1 MCVNAEPHT
10 TYHVCVCVNV
20 EPHTTYHTCV
30 CQRFFASAAL
40 HALQVRVLEG
50 HSRQNSKAGTQAPQM
65 LHLCQFCDAGVR
77 NSKGHKSVEGK
88 KGQSRISGLEATVAD
103 LKMSLKAEKEKM

>member
-50 HSRQNSKAGTQAPQM
+50 HSRQNSK
-65 LHLCQFCDAGVR
+65 
-77 NSKGHKSVEGK
+77 GHKSVEGK